1 MGRLKFE
8 FQSDLKHCAFLQ
20 YGQTANIDLSR
31 TDLIAFRFLKEIKK
45 ESFLRLVGCVTKP
58 FGKTSVKLAHN
69 DHDNNKKTVFFQ

>member
-1 MGRLKFE
+1 MAEEDHGEKEHYF
-8 FQSDLKHCAFLQ
+8 SDC
-20 YGQTANIDLSR
+20 YIQTANIDLSR